1 MTKNTP
7 FQDFIRYSFFSIM
20 GMIAISCYIL
30 ADTFFVAQGLGTNGL
45 AALNLA
51 IPTYDFI
58 HGTGLMLGM
67 GGATR
72 FSILKSQN
80 NQKGAD
86 TIFTNTVYLRIF
98 LSIIFRLGGLF
109 FSGSLAR
116 LLGDSQNTFEMTN
129 TYLRVMMLF
138 SPAFIFND
146 IILCFVRNDGNP
158 RLSMIATVCGSLF
171 NVVFDYIFIF
181 PCNMGMLG
189 AVLATGFSPVVGL
202 TIMSPHWLGKK
213 RGFHFRKLVPD
224 ADSIRTNISLGFPSL
239 LSQISAAIVM
249 I

>member
-86 TIFTNTVYLRIF
+86 TIFTNTVY
-98 LSIIFRLGGLF
+98 
-109 FSGSLAR
+109 
-116 LLGDSQNTFEMTN
+116 
-129 TYLRVMMLF
+129 
-138 SPAFIFND
+138 
-146 IILCFVRNDGNP
+146 
-158 RLSMIATVCGSLF
+158 
-171 NVVFDYIFIF
+171 
-181 PCNMGMLG
+181 
-189 AVLATGFSPVVGL
+189 
-202 TIMSPHWLGKK
+202 
-213 RGFHFRKLVPD
+213 
-224 ADSIRTNISLGFPSL
+224 
-239 LSQISAAIVM
+239 QIGRAHV
-249 I
+249 